1 MKLYLLKLS
10 EFNSIFWTLLKT
22 CLNFTKKILN
32 ATISIY
38 SSASN

>member
-10 EFNSIFWTLLKT
+10 EFNSIFWTLKT
-22 CLNFTKKILN
+22 CLNFTEKFLN
-32 ATISIY
+32 ATIGIY